1 MEPAQLL
8 TYLRSLRADD
18 IQKIEVVPT
27 TGADYDADS
36 SGGIIRITLRKR
48 RENGVEGSL
57 SADSRLAGELREA
70 LRVDAASAAAPEG
83 FKCPGD
89 FPYSEYL
96 YAVGAAIRL

>member
-1 MEPAQLL
+1 MDDEKISINGKSGSKVYVNDRELRMEPAQLL

-48 RENGVEGSL
+48 RENGMEGSL
-57 SADSRLAGELREA
+57 SDRKS
-70 LRVDAASAAAPEG
+70 V
-83 FKCPGD
+83 
-89 FPYSEYL
+89 
-96 YAVGAAIRL
+96 V